1 MHHRGAIIAVKVV
14 YSNFMG
20 YRISNHARSQKTFLA
35 AVADKN
41 NNNRFCLS
49 GQFLKVLLRVRLTPK
64 NVP

>member
-1 MHHRGAIIAVKVV
+1 MHEAK
-14 YSNFMG
+14 
-20 YRISNHARSQKTFLA
+20 KTFLP

-49 GQFLKVLLRVRLTPK
+49 GQFLKVLLPVRLAPK